1 MGEALSCL
9 YVGMQRWLRG
19 EKLSAARFV
28 QCHALDRLIEL
39 DDSRAADA
47 AAGVDPF
54 IRDRRL
60 EQRRP
65 ELARELPQLA
75 PGYLATPQAAL
86 AMLAA
91 LERRG
96 VAVDAAMKERIG
108 RLVEAATV
116 AVDELPAA
124 SVPRQRS

>member
-1 MGEALSCL
+1 
-9 YVGMQRWLRG
+9 MQRWLRG

-28 QCHALDRLIEL
+28 QGHALDRLIEL
-39 DDSRAADA
+39 DDSLAEGADA

-54 IRDRRL
+54 TRERRL

-96 VAVDAAMKERIG
+96 VAVDEAMKEQIG
-108 RLVEAATV
+108 RQVEAAT
-116 AVDELPAA
+116 AA
-124 SVPRQRS
+124 SDAAP